1 MNKLG
6 LSLLA
11 LIVVLT
17 TLGLFVLYDSSSYT
31 AQLDL
36 HDKYYF
42 IKNQSIWIALGVVV
56 AIVVSRLKEHLLYNL
71 SLPLL
76 VATLGAL
83 VLVFFPVIGL
93 ELNGSHR
100 WINLGV
106 SIFQPSELL
115 KVTLSLYLASWLSV
129 KEKGRLLA
137 FLILLGVASG
147 LVLLQPDLKTSI
159 IIAATS
165 FIVYFVSGA
174 SVKEIAPIFLIGIL
188 GISLVAGA
196 SPYRVKRMTAFQN
209 FDVNNLSTTSYHTK
223 QIVIALGSGGLTGV
237 GLGNSVQKY
246 AYLPEHT
253 TDSIFAIFAEE
264 TGYIGSVLLVGLYVA
279 LCSIGVLIAMNAKT
293 QFGKLLAT
301 GITVFITI
309 QALINL
315 ASQAIL
321 IPLTG
326 VPLPFISYGGSSM
339 LINFIAIGL
348 LMNIAVG
355 HQADARHKNSLTKL
369 KKGTFARFH
378 KSEESK

>member
-1 MNKLG
+1 MNRLV
-6 LSLLA
+6 LSLFV
-11 LIVVLT
+11 LIFILT
-17 TLGLFVLYDSSSYT
+17 TLGLFILYDSSSYT

-36 HDKYYF
+36 KDKYYF
-42 IKNQSIWIALGVVV
+42 IKNQSVWILLGI
-56 AIVVSRLKEHLLYNL
+56 AGAFIVSRLKEQFLYNI

-76 VATLGAL
+76 VVTFGLL
-83 VLVFFPVIGL
+83 ILVFFPGIGL

-115 KVTLSLYLASWLSV
+115 KITLSLYLASWLSV

-137 FLILLGVASG
+137 FTILIGIACG
-147 LVLLQPDLKTSI
+147 LVLLQPDLKTMI

-165 FIVYFVSGA
+165 FIVYYVSGA
-174 SVKEIAPIFLIGIL
+174 SLREVAPILLVGLLIVV
-188 GISLVAGA
+188 LVAGA
-196 SPYRVKRMTAFQN
+196 SPYRLKRLTAFQN
-209 FDVNNLSTTSYHTK
+209 FDVNNLNTTSYHTK
-223 QIVIALGSGGLTGV
+223 QIVIALGSGGLGGV
-237 GLGNSVQKY
+237 GFGNSVQKY

-264 TGYIGSVLLVGLYVA
+264 AGYIGSVILVGLYMA
-279 LCSIGVLIAMNAKT
+279 LSTIGIMISMNAKT
-293 QFGKLLAT
+293 AFGKLLAA

-309 QALINL
+309 QAFINL

-348 LMNIAVG
+348 LLNIAL
-355 HQADARHKNSLTKL
+355 DKSTTIRKNSALHRIG
-369 KKGTFARFH
+369 KGTFGRLRRRRT
-378 KSEESK
+378 

>member
-1 MNKLG
+1 MNRLV
-6 LSLLA
+6 LSLFV
-11 LIVVLT
+11 LIFILT
-17 TLGLFVLYDSSSYT
+17 TLGLFILYDSSSYT

-36 HDKYYF
+36 KDKYYF
-42 IKNQSIWIALGVVV
+42 IKNQSVWILLGI
-56 AIVVSRLKEHLLYNL
+56 AGAFIVSRLKEQFLYNI

-76 VATLGAL
+76 VVTFGLL
-83 VLVFFPVIGL
+83 ILVFFPGIGL

-115 KVTLSLYLASWLSV
+115 KITLSLYLASWLSV

-137 FLILLGVASG
+137 FTILIGIACG
-147 LVLLQPDLKTSI
+147 LVLLQPDLKTMI

-165 FIVYFVSGA
+165 FIVYYVSGA
-174 SVKEIAPIFLIGIL
+174 SLREVAPILLVGLLIVV
-188 GISLVAGA
+188 LVAGA
-196 SPYRVKRMTAFQN
+196 SPYRLKRLTAFQN
-209 FDVNNLSTTSYHTK
+209 FDVNNLNTTSYHTK
-223 QIVIALGSGGLTGV
+223 QIVIALGSGGLGGV
-237 GLGNSVQKY
+237 GFGNSVQKY

-264 TGYIGSVLLVGLYVA
+264 AGYIGSVILVGLYMA
-279 LCSIGVLIAMNAKT
+279 LSTIGIMISMNAKT
-293 QFGKLLAT
+293 AFGKLLAA

-309 QALINL
+309 QAFINL

-348 LMNIAVG
+348 LLNIALDKST
-355 HQADARHKNSLTKL
+355 AIRKNSALHRIG
-369 KKGTFARFH
+369 KGTFGRLRRRRT
-378 KSEESK
+378 

>member
-6 LSLLA
+6 LSLL
-11 LIVVLT
+11 LIIFILT

-42 IKNQSIWIALGVVV
+42 IKNQSIWIVLGVVV
-56 AIVVSRLKEHLLYNL
+56 ALFVSRLKEDILYNL

-76 VATLGAL
+76 IATFGAL
-83 VLVFFPVIGL
+83 VLVFFPLIGL

-115 KVTLSLYLASWLSV
+115 KVTLSLYLASWLST
-129 KEKGRLLA
+129 KEKGRLMA
-137 FLILLGVASG
+137 FLILIGVACG
-147 LVLLQPDLKTSI
+147 LVLLQPDLKTTI

-165 FIVYFVSGA
+165 FIVYFISGA
-174 SVKEIAPIFLIGIL
+174 SLKEIAPILLIGL
-188 GISLVAGA
+188 MGIALVAGA
-196 SPYRVKRMTAFQN
+196 SPYRVKRLTAFQN
-209 FDVNNLSTTSYHTK
+209 FDVNNLNSTSYHTK
-223 QIVIALGSGGLTGV
+223 QIVIALGSGGIGGV
-237 GLGNSVQKY
+237 GFGNSVQKY

-264 TGYIGSVLLVGLYVA
+264 SGYVGSIILISIYVA
-279 LCSIGVLIAMNAKT
+279 LCTIGIMIAMNAKT

-339 LINFIAIGL
+339 LINY
-348 LMNIAVG
+348 IAVG
-355 HQADARHKNSLTKL
+355 LLLNIALEHKMSPRKNSGLHTKN
-369 KKGTFARFH
+369 KSNFGRFIGR
-378 KSEESK
+378 K

>member
-1 MNKLG
+1 MNRLS
-6 LSLLA
+6 LSLL
-11 LIVVLT
+11 VVIFILT
-17 TLGLFVLYDSSSYT
+17 TLGLFILYESSSYT

-42 IKNQSIWIALGVVV
+42 IKNQSIWILLGVVG
-56 AIVVSRLKEHLLYNL
+56 AIVVSRLKETFLYTI

-76 VATLGAL
+76 LATLVGL
-83 VLVFFPVIGL
+83 ILVFFPFIGL

-115 KVTLSLYLASWLSV
+115 KVTLSLYLASWLSI
-129 KEKGRLLA
+129 KEKGRLMA

-147 LVLLQPDLKTSI
+147 LVLLQPDLKTSV

-174 SVKEIAPIFLIGIL
+174 SVKEVAPIFIIGLIGIV
-188 GISLVAGA
+188 LVAGA
-196 SPYRVKRMTAFQN
+196 SPYRVKRLTAFQN

-223 QIVIALGSGGLTGV
+223 QIVIALGSGGLSGV
-237 GLGNSVQKY
+237 GFGNSVQKY

-264 TGYIGSVLLVGLYVA
+264 AGYIGSTILIAVYVGLSA
-279 LCSIGVLIAMNAKT
+279 IGILIAMNAKT
-293 QFGKLLAT
+293 QFGKLLAS

-348 LMNIAVG
+348 LLNIAL
-355 HQADARHKNSLTKL
+355 N
-369 KKGTFARFH
+369 H
-378 KSEESK
+378 KSSPRKHSTLTRMKSGATRFAKFRRKS

>member
-11 LIVVLT
+11 ITFILT

-42 IKNQSIWIALGVVV
+42 IKNQSAWIVLGIICAL
-56 AIVVSRLKEHLLYNL
+56 IVSRFKESTLYNL

-76 VATLGAL
+76 IATLGAL
-83 VLVFFPVIGL
+83 ILVFFPVIGL

-100 WINLGV
+100 WINLGI

-115 KVTLSLYLASWLSV
+115 KITLSLYLASWLSV
-129 KEKGRLLA
+129 KEKGRFLA
-137 FLILLGVASG
+137 FSILLGVASG

-165 FIVYFVSGA
+165 FIVYYISGAPLKEVAVILAVGLLGVIFVSGA
-174 SVKEIAPIFLIGIL
+174 S
-188 GISLVAGA
+188 S
-196 SPYRVKRMTAFQN
+196 YRVKRLNAFQN
-209 FDVNNLSTTSYHTK
+209 VDANNLNATSYHTK
-223 QIVIALGSGGLTGV
+223 QIVIALGSGGIGGV
-237 GLGNSVQKY
+237 GFGNSVQKY

-264 TGYIGSVLLVGLYVA
+264 TGYIGSIILITIYVA
-279 LCSIGVLIAMNAKT
+279 LCAIGIMIAMNAKS

-309 QALINL
+309 QAIINL

-339 LINFIAIGL
+339 LINFVAIGL
-348 LMNIAVG
+348 LLNIALDRGVSP
-355 HQADARHKNSLTKL
+355 RKNSVLHRV
-369 KKGTFARFH
+369 KKGTFGRLKARG
-378 KSEESK
+378 K

>member
-1 MNKLG
+1 MNRLS
-6 LSLLA
+6 LSLL
-11 LIVVLT
+11 IVTFILT
-17 TLGLFVLYDSSSYT
+17 FLGLFILYESSSYT

-42 IKNQSIWIALGVVV
+42 IKNQSVWIILGVFG
-56 AIVVSRLKEHLLYNL
+56 ALIMSRLKENFLYNI

-76 VATLGAL
+76 LGTLFLL
-83 VLVFFPVIGL
+83 VLVFLPGIGL

-137 FLILLGVASG
+137 FLILLGVAAG
-147 LVLLQPDLKTSI
+147 LVLLQPDLKTSF

-174 SVKEIAPIFLIGIL
+174 SFKEIGPIFIVGALI
-188 GISLVAGA
+188 LVLITGA
-196 SPYRVKRMTAFQN
+196 SSYRAKRLTAFQN
-209 FDVNNLSTTSYHTK
+209 VDVNNLNTTSYHTK
-223 QIVIALGSGGLTGV
+223 QIVIALGSGGFSGV
-237 GLGNSVQKY
+237 GFGNSIQKY
-246 AYLPEHT
+246 SYLPEHT

-264 TGYIGSVLLVGLYVA
+264 AGFVGSV
-279 LCSIGVLIAMNAKT
+279 ILIAIYIALGAIGMLIAINAKT
-293 QFGKLLAT
+293 QFGRLLAV
-301 GITVFITI
+301 GITAFITI
-309 QALINL
+309 QTLINL

-339 LINFIAIGL
+339 LINFLALGLLLNIAIDRKEARKITKKDKNRSKL
-348 LMNIAVG
+348 SKLVRFR
-355 HQADARHKNSLTKL
+355 RHK
-369 KKGTFARFH
+369 G
-378 KSEESK
+378 

>member
-1 MNKLG
+1 MNRLV
-6 LSLLA
+6 LSLL
-11 LIVVLT
+11 VVTFILT
-17 TLGLFVLYDSSSYT
+17 TLGLFILYESSSYT

-36 HDKYYF
+36 KDKYYF
-42 IKNQSIWIALGVVV
+42 IKNQSVWIFLGIIV
-56 AIVVSRLKEHLLYNL
+56 AGFMTRLRENFLYNI
-71 SLPLL
+71 SLPTLL
-76 VATLGAL
+76 VTLGLL
-83 VLVFFPVIGL
+83 VLVFFPGIGL

-100 WINLGV
+100 WINLGI

-115 KVTLSLYLASWLSV
+115 KVSLSLYLASWLSV

-165 FIVYFVSGA
+165 FIVYFISGA
-174 SVKEIAPIFLIGIL
+174 SMKEVGPILVIGLL
-188 GISLVAGA
+188 GVLLVAGA
-196 SPYRVKRMTAFQN
+196 SPYRMKRLTAFQN
-209 FDVNNLSTTSYHTK
+209 FDVNNLNTTSYHTK
-223 QIVIALGSGGLTGV
+223 QIVIALGSGGFSGV
-237 GLGNSVQKY
+237 GIGNSVQKY

-264 TGYIGSVLLVGLYVA
+264 AGYIGSIILISIYVA
-279 LCSIGVLIAMNAKT
+279 LSAIGIMIAMNAKT

-309 QALINL
+309 QTLINL

-339 LINFIAIGL
+339 LINFAAIGL
-348 LMNIAVG
+348 LLNIALNKS
-355 HQADARHKNSLTKL
+355 AAPRKYSSLSKM
-369 KKGTFARFH
+369 KKGTFARFG
-378 KSEESK
+378 KK

>member
-1 MNKLG
+1 MNRLV
-6 LSLLA
+6 LSLL
-11 LIVVLT
+11 VVTFILT
-17 TLGLFVLYDSSSYT
+17 TLGLFILYESSSYT

-36 HDKYYF
+36 KDKYYF
-42 IKNQSIWIALGVVV
+42 IKNQSVWIFLGIIV
-56 AIVVSRLKEHLLYNL
+56 AGFMTRLRENFLYNI
-71 SLPLL
+71 SLPTLL
-76 VATLGAL
+76 VTLGLL
-83 VLVFFPVIGL
+83 VLVFFPGIGL

-100 WINLGV
+100 WINLGI

-115 KVTLSLYLASWLSV
+115 KVSLSLYLASWLSV

-165 FIVYFVSGA
+165 FIVYFISGA
-174 SVKEIAPIFLIGIL
+174 SMKEVGPILVIGLL
-188 GISLVAGA
+188 GVLLVAGA
-196 SPYRVKRMTAFQN
+196 SPYRMKRLTAFQN
-209 FDVNNLSTTSYHTK
+209 FDVNNLNTTSYHTK
-223 QIVIALGSGGLTGV
+223 QIVIALGSGGFSGV
-237 GLGNSVQKY
+237 GIGNSVQKY

-264 TGYIGSVLLVGLYVA
+264 AGYIGSIILISIYVA
-279 LCSIGVLIAMNAKT
+279 LSAIGIMIAMNAKT

-301 GITVFITI
+301 GISVFITI
-309 QALINL
+309 QTLINL

-339 LINFIAIGL
+339 LINFAAIGL
-348 LMNIAVG
+348 LLNIALNKS
-355 HQADARHKNSLTKL
+355 AAPRKYSSLSKM
-369 KKGTFARFH
+369 KKGTFARFG
-378 KSEESK
+378 KK